1 VASIERT
8 AYPRLK
14 RVVSARELHDAFTPT
29 VDEIGWARE
38 RTRSPQHLLALMVL
52 LKTYHRLGYFAD
64 LFEVPL
70 PIVEHIR
77 GVLELKP
84 EVDAEHDSE
93 RTLRHHRGLVRQRLG
108 ITADPARA
116 REVAEQAIRTAAL
129 TKDNPADLI
138 NVALEELVWARLEL
152 PGYTTLDEMAAS
164 IRTAVNTAEYAG
176 IDARMSRAQVAAFI

>member
-14 RVVSARELHDAFTPT
+14 RVVSARELHEAFTPT

-38 RTRSPQHLLALMVL
+38 RTRSPQHLLALVVL

-70 PIVEHIR
+70 PIVEHVR

-93 RTLRHHRGLVRQRLG
+93 RTLRLLVSLIYDRSPARLGRGDRWDRSLAAVHHRIGV
-108 ITADPARA
+108 THSWHAPAGHRG
-116 REVAEQAIRTAAL
+116 AEWLKRGMPSS
-129 TKDNPADLI
+129 K
-138 NVALEELVWARLEL
+138 
-152 PGYTTLDEMAAS
+152 
-164 IRTAVNTAEYAG
+164 
-176 IDARMSRAQVAAFI
+176 